1 MTLFDS
7 GQEDS
12 EASFTSP
19 SLIVLLVL
27 GGGQV
32 GRQKEKKKDLAE
44 LLSLLSG
51 IVFSVINSICT
62 IFVRVS
68 VNGEPLVQLV
78 SRFSILYQ
86 RSFCFYFS

>member
-44 LLSLLSG
+44 LLSLVWHSL
-51 IVFSVINSICT
+51 
-62 IFVRVS
+62 
-68 VNGEPLVQLV
+68 
-78 SRFSILYQ
+78 
-86 RSFCFYFS
+86 